1 MKKLSCILLVI
12 ILFPVLAFSASNKK
26 TSSDL
31 IFQVE
36 EDENTTNQ
44 KSNSSGPF
52 GMKMGMTLE
61 QITQACNN
69 TKPKQI
75 EGDKYYVYP
84 AKKHPLF
91 KYYIAYV
98 DASEGLY
105 CLQAVSD
112 DISTNDYGNEVKIA
126 FAEIKD
132 RISKTYGNPKIID
145 RIANDSWN
153 KGDKDWIYTLDN
165 GARTYAAIWEG
176 TLKDDLVSVYIN
188 TSANWIY
195 KVGWITLEYD
205 FKNKSIV
212 EDFQDDV
219 F

>member
-1 MKKLSCILLVI
+1 MKKLFCVLVI
-12 ILFPVLAFSASNKK
+12 ILFPIVLFSASNKK
-26 TSSDL
+26 SSSTDL

-52 GMKMGMTLE
+52 GLKMGMTLD

-112 DISTNDYGNEVKIA
+112 DIKTNNYGTELKQA
-126 FAEIKD
+126 FTEIKD
-132 RISKTYGNPKIID
+132 RVSKTYGNPRMID
-145 RIANDSWN
+145 SLDPNSIWKNDSFWL
-153 KGDKDWIYTLDN
+153 TALDD
-165 GARTYAAIWEG
+165 GARTYAAVWDKK
-176 TLKDDLVSVYIN
+176 LKDDLVYVYIN
-188 TSANWIY
+188 TSAVSY
-195 KVGWITLEYD
+195 KETGWITLEYG
-205 FKNKSIV
+205 FSNKSIV
-212 EDFQDDV
+212 EDAQDDV

>member
-1 MKKLSCILLVI
+1 MKKLFCVLVI
-12 ILFPVLAFSASNKK
+12 ILFPIVLFSASNKK
-26 TSSDL
+26 SSSTDL

-36 EDENTTNQ
+36 EDKDTTKQ

-52 GMKMGMTLE
+52 GLKMGMTLE

-84 AKKHPLF
+84 AKTHPLF
-91 KYYIAYV
+91 KTYIAYV
-98 DASEGLY
+98 DSSEGLY

-112 DISTNDYGNEVKIA
+112 NITTNDYGTELKQA

-132 RISKTYGNPKIID
+132 RISKTYGNPRMID
-145 RIANDSWN
+145 VFDPNSIW
-153 KGDKDWIYTLDN
+153 KGDSDWLTALEE
-165 GARTYAAIWEG
+165 GARIYAAIWERQ
-176 TLKDDLVSVYIN
+176 LKDDLVSVYIN